1 MRNSNGFSWPETI
14 LTLSIIF
21 LIAGTLLPFLSHLT
35 VQLEDKKRD
44 YQASIVLHEAVKKYL
59 DSNVRKGSMQI
70 DQVSFSFV
78 VSGERLCVNYEGV
91 REERNSCV
99 SMAY

>member
-59 DSNVRKGSMQI
+59 DSNVGIGSMQI
-70 DQVSFSFV
+70 DQVNFSYAIND
-78 VSGERLCVNYEGV
+78 EQLCVNYEGV
-91 REERNSCV
+91 REEKNSCV